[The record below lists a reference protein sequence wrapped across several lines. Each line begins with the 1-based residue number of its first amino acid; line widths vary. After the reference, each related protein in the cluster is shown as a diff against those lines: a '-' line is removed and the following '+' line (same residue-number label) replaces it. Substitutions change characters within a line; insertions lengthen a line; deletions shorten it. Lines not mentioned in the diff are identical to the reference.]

1 MATVT
6 LEDKFHGTC
15 VLTIL
20 HLRRAA
26 KSNDLEVGFT
36 TAREMHMLG
45 PDHESFVRD
54 CLQLDEELQAG
65 AIPHQ
70 PITEDLIRE
79 LQACVLRLNTADP
92 A

>member
-1 MATVT
+1 MAPVT

-26 KSNDLEVGFT
+26 KSNDLEVGFA
-36 TAREMHMLG
+36 TAREMRMLG
-45 PDHESFVRD
+45 PEHESFVRN

-65 AIPHQ
+65 AIPHE
-70 PITEDLIRE
+70 PITEDLVRE